1 MAPKTTPAE
10 ARSPLS
16 RERVLAAAVELA
28 DANGIESIT
37 MRKVGEA
44 LGVEAMS
51 LYNHVANKSD
61 LLDGMVDVVF
71 SEIELPS
78 GDDVGWREAM
88 RVRCAS
94 ARRVLARHPWAVGLM
109 DSRTSPGAANL
120 GHHDAVLGVLIG
132 AGLSLPLAGHAFAV
146 LDSYTYGFALQ
157 EATIPVEGPEQTADL
172 AAEILG
178 AHAAEAYPNMAAF
191 TTDYVLQGGYDFADE
206 FDWGLELVLDGLER
220 AVAAEKKAG
229 RSTRPASTRR

>member
-1 MAPKTTPAE
+1 MAAKTTQAE

-51 LYNHVANKSD
+51 LYNHVANKGD

-94 ARRVLARHPWAVGLM
+94 ARQVLARHPWAIGLM
-109 DSRTSPGAANL
+109 NSSTSPGAANL

-157 EATIPVEGPEQTADL
+157 EGTIPVAGAEQIADL
-172 AAEILG
+172 ATEILG
-178 AHAAEAYPNMAAF
+178 VHTAEAYPNMAAF
-191 TTDYVLQGGYDFADE
+191 TTGYVLHGDYDFADE
-206 FDWGLELVLDGLER
+206 FDWGLDLVLDGLER
-220 AVAAEKKAG
+220 AVAAERKAG
-229 RSTRPASTRR
+229 RTARTGGRS

>member
-1 MAPKTTPAE
+1 MAAKTTQAE

-51 LYNHVANKSD
+51 LYNHVANKGD

-94 ARRVLARHPWAVGLM
+94 ARQVLARHPWAIGLM
-109 DSRTSPGAANL
+109 NSSTSPGAANL

-157 EATIPVEGPEQTADL
+157 EGTIPLAGAEQIADL
-172 AAEILG
+172 ATEILG
-178 AHAAEAYPNMAAF
+178 VHTADAYPNMAAF
-191 TTDYVLQGGYDFADE
+191 TTGYVLHGAYDFADE
-206 FDWGLELVLDGLER
+206 FDWGLDLVLDGLEW
-220 AVAAEKKAG
+220 AVAAERKAG
-229 RSTRPASTRR
+229 RTARTGGRS

>member
-1 MAPKTTPAE
+1 MAAKTTPAE

-28 DANGIESIT
+28 DANGIDSIT

-51 LYNHVANKSD
+51 LYNHVANKGD

-109 DSRTSPGAANL
+109 DSRSSPGAANL

-157 EATIPVEGPEQTADL
+157 EGTIPVEGPEQTADL
-172 AAEILG
+172 ATEILG
-178 AHAAEAYPNMAAF
+178 VHTAEAYPNMAAF
-191 TTDYVLQGGYDFADE
+191 TTGYVLHGDYDFADE
-206 FDWGLELVLDGLER
+206 FDWGLDLVLDGLER
-220 AVAAEKKAG
+220 AVAAERKAG
-229 RSTRPASTRR
+229 RRR

>member
-1 MAPKTTPAE
+1 MPPKTTPAQ
-10 ARSPLS
+10 ARTPLS

-28 DANGIESIT
+28 DADGIDAIT

-94 ARRVLARHPWAVGLM
+94 ARQVLARHPWAVGLM
-109 DSRTSPGAANL
+109 DSRTSPGAATL

-157 EATIPVEGPEQTADL
+157 EAVIPVEGPEQTADL

-178 AHAAEAYPNMAAF
+178 AQAADAYPNMVAF
-191 TTDYVLQGGYDFADE
+191 TTGYVLQGGYDFADE
-206 FDWGLELVLDGLER
+206 FDWGLDLVLDGLER
-220 AVAAEKKAG
+220 AVATEKKAD
-229 RSTRPASTRR
+229 RPRR